1 MATTYL
7 SGVLRTANFSL
18 ACHHARSVSA
28 ESRSDEN
35 VYLRSER
42 IARDVLVAAYRSG
55 HPVAVG
61 DVPRDTVLR
70 TLREHV
76 GNVVL

>member
-1 MATTYL
+1 
-7 SGVLRTANFSL
+7 
-18 ACHHARSVSA
+18 
-28 ESRSDEN
+28 